1 MSSRHSVLSV
11 NVICEY
17 LIPSSLY
24 CMRIVSQQWIMQN
37 WILIYMCYRLLFQGE
52 DIVVEKLVQLLI
64 GEVDTQL
71 LKGVSLRENK
81 NYLAYKSGC
90 SICLSNSSNCVC

>member
-11 NVICEY
+11 NVIWEY

-24 CMRIVSQQWIMQN
+24 CVRIVSQQWIMQDC
-37 WILIYMCYRLLFQGE
+37 ILIYMCYRLLFQGK

-71 LKGVSLRENK
+71 LKGVSLGENE
-81 NYLAYKSGC
+81 NYIAWLQYM
-90 SICLSNSSNCVC
+90 SI